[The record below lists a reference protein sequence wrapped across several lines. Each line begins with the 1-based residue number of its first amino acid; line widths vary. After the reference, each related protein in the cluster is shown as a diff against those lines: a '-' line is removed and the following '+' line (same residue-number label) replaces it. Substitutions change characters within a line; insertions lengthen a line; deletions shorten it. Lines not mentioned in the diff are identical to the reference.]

1 MVNESQELILLARIG
16 TPVGIRGEVRVKSFC
31 EDAESLKIYGS
42 LCDRSGKNWY
52 EITSIRSQKSQF
64 VVRIK
69 NITDRTQAEALKGI
83 ELFLPRNQLA
93 DLDDEDEFYEVDL
106 IGLKAKDVGGENIGT
121 IIAVPDFGA
130 GSLLEIQPEKG
141 ETFYVPFSKDIVPV
155 VDTETKII
163 TLDLPDDYL
172 S

>member
-1 MVNESQELILLARIG
+1 MVNQSQELILLARIG
-16 TPVGIRGEVRVKSFC
+16 TPVGIRGELRIKSFC
-31 EDAESLKIYGS
+31 EDTESLKIYGS

-52 EITSIRSQKSQF
+52 KITSIRPQKSQF

-69 NITDRTQAEALKGI
+69 NITDRTQAEALKGT
-83 ELFLPRNQLA
+83 ELFLPRNRLA
-93 DLDDEDEFYEVDL
+93 DLDDEDEFYEIDL
-106 IGLKAKDVGGENIGT
+106 IGLKVKDVEGEFIGT

-130 GSLLEIQPEKG
+130 GCLLEIQPEKG

-155 VDTETKII
+155 VDTKAKVI